1 MGDLLDLMSSILPGL
16 SNDKENRY
24 KYYLIVHVCSNS
36 GSIYRLFKSY
46 NKREIVL
53 FQCHMLIDSLKH
65 LRHLPLLGVL
75 FEGQKLKQVGHSISK
90 LSFSMFGCLNT
101 L

>member
-1 MGDLLDLMSSILPGL
+1 MLDLMSSILPGL

-53 FQCHMLIDSLKH
+53 FQCLKH
-65 LRHLPLLGVL
+65 LLHLPLLSVL
-75 FEGQKLKQVGHSISK
+75 FVGQKLKQVGHSISK